1 MKTKLV
7 KQGDRWVLYN
17 EDGSKMALSTESPYN
32 KLSKENCDDIFGVVD
47 VDKFSHEHCDR
58 LYHEGDINWE
68 RYRIHFKE
76 GFDKAME
83 LNKDKLFTENDL
95 RLAMHFG
102 KFGEGNGQTTTI
114 GFIKSLQ
121 PTEIDVEI
129 ELVCPHPLDTYI
141 CGMQYGCDGDG
152 CNHPNQIPYLDK
164 DGCLILKRI

>member
-121 PTEIDVEI
+121 PTEIEVEI
-129 ELVCPHPLDTYI
+129 CCYIGNGDKESDSFKEPLVTNTGIPKLDE
-141 CGMQYGCDGDG
+141 
-152 CNHPNQIPYLDK
+152 N
-164 DGCLILKRI
+164 GCLILKRI